1 VAALTGVPR
10 ERIVIGVDGCSVPV
24 HGVPIRAMAYAY
36 AQLADPAHA
45 AACAPLLAPLAE
57 AMVAH
62 PWCVRGTGGPDTD
75 LMERAGGRLVA
86 KGGAEG
92 VLCIA
97 VRHAGLGL
105 AMKVES
111 GRNERAHAVAI
122 EALRQLGVLKPDEV
136 EAMGDLAHPPV
147 RNHRGLY
154 VGQARPVVKLT
165 SH

>member
-1 VAALTGVPR
+1 VRR

-36 AQLADPAHA
+36 AQLADPARA
-45 AACAPLLAPLAE
+45 PVCAPLLAPLAE

-62 PWCVRGTGGPDTD
+62 PWHLRGTGGPDTE

-97 VRHAGLGL
+97 VRDAGLGL
-105 AMKVES
+105 AIKVES

-122 EALRQLGVLKPDEV
+122 DALRQLGVLGPDEV

-147 RNHRGLY
+147 RNYRGLY
-154 VGQARPVVKLT
+154 VGQARPVVKLVT
-165 SH
+165 APH